1 MKKSNIIYR
10 PETQKDYYQSE
21 HMTQKAF
28 WNLYIPGCSEHYLVH
43 KLRDHPDYIK
53 ELTLLA
59 VDGDKVVGL
68 IMYTISKIID
78 ENEEYPCITFGP
90 LCVDPKYQRQGI
102 GKELLIQS
110 FEKARKM
117 GFSRIVIFG
126 EPNYYPKFGFKTCKE
141 YGITTPDGKN
151 FPAFMCYELVPNAFR
166 GVRGKFYESKCYEDL
181 PSEEVEAF
189 NKLFPTLE
197 KKVLPG
203 QWGSQDD
210 TKTN

>member
-59 VDGDKVVGL
+59 VDGEKVVGL

-126 EPNYYPKFGFKTCKE
+126 SQTIIRNLVLRLAKNMELLLLTGKTSPHLCAMNWCLM
-141 YGITTPDGKN
+141 P
-151 FPAFMCYELVPNAFR
+151 
-166 GVRGKFYESKCYEDL
+166 
-181 PSEEVEAF
+181 
-189 NKLFPTLE
+189 LE
-197 KKVLPG
+197 G
-203 QWGSQDD
+203 
-210 TKTN
+210 